1 MEFTEFMNDVL
12 YIILTML
19 LLIIAGYTVNLLKS
33 SIRNSN
39 LIANTIQNEALAQ
52 TIENALSDVMDA
64 VLYVNQIYVDSLK
77 ASGRFDETAQ
87 KEAFRLAY
95 TEALNLISDETKKII
110 EQLYGS
116 FDKWLKLKI
125 ESSVGIARQQERT

>member
-12 YIILTML
+12 YIVLTML
-19 LLIIAGYTVNLLKS
+19 LPVIAAYTVSLLKAG
-33 SIRNSN
+33 IRKSN
-39 LIANTIQNEALAQ
+39 LITDAIHNEELAK
-52 TIENALSDVMDA
+52 TVENAISDVMDA

-77 ASGRFDETAQ
+77 ASGRFDESAQ

-95 TEALNLISDETKKII
+95 AEALNMISDETRKVI

-116 FDKWLKLKI
+116 FDKWLKRKI
-125 ESSVGIARQQERT
+125 ESSVSTAGKRERM

>member
-19 LLIIAGYTVNLLKS
+19 LPVIAGYTVSLIKAG
-33 SIRNSN
+33 IQKSN
-39 LIANTIQNEALAQ
+39 LITNAIHNEVLAQ

-77 ASGRFDETAQ
+77 TSGRFDEAAQ

-95 TEALNLISDETKKII
+95 AEALNLISDETKKVI

-125 ESSVGIARQQERT
+125 ESSVSIARKRERM

>member
-1 MEFTEFMNDVL
+1 MEWKAVYQDRHVL
-12 YIILTML
+12 CQQPAVLCLRISKCQY
-19 LLIIAGYTVNLLKS
+19 K
-33 SIRNSN
+33 R
-39 LIANTIQNEALAQ
+39 QNEALAQ